1 MGASQAPDAGAVP
14 VWRSKFYI
22 MIRITNQKEFEK
34 CLPML
39 DSPDVE
45 CRLLG
50 WELLCGCTDLRGDA
64 ALVWNYNRHIGD
76 GLKSILSISNEYPI
90 DYSNGKIIYMPYS
103 SLIKCFIMTSKI
115 FFGKDYLTLRNGR
128 TSQ

>member
-1 MGASQAPDAGAVP
+1 
-14 VWRSKFYI
+14 
-22 MIRITNQKEFEK
+22 MIKVTNQEEFEK

-50 WELLCGCTDLRGDA
+50 WELLCECTDLHENA
-64 ALVWNYNRHIGD
+64 ALVWSYYNRRRYN
-76 GLKSILSISNEYPI
+76 LKFLLSNCNEFPVGYINGEMISVSYSFLISNFA
-90 DYSNGKIIYMPYS
+90 K
-103 SLIKCFIMTSKI
+103 KSKI
-115 FFGKDYLTLRNGR
+115 FFGKDYIILRNER

>member
-1 MGASQAPDAGAVP
+1 
-14 VWRSKFYI
+14 
-22 MIRITNQKEFEK
+22 MIKIINQEEFEK

-50 WELLCGCTDLRGDA
+50 WELLCGCTDLRGNA
-64 ALVWNYNRHIGD
+64 ALVWSYYKQRKYN
-76 GLKSILSISNEYPI
+76 LKFLLSTFNEFVVGYINGKMISVSYSFLISNFA
-90 DYSNGKIIYMPYS
+90 K
-103 SLIKCFIMTSKI
+103 KSKI
-115 FFGKDYLTLRNGR
+115 FFGKDYITLRNGR

>member
-22 MIRITNQKEFEK
+22 MIKVTNQEEFEK

-50 WELLCGCTDLRGDA
+50 WQLLRGCTDLRWDA
-64 ALVWNYNRHIGD
+64 ALVWSYYNRRRYQ
-76 GLKSILSISNEYPI
+76 LKSLLSTFSEFAVYDSNKE
-90 DYSNGKIIYMPYS
+90 IIPVPYS
-103 SLIKCFIMTSKI
+103 SLIKDFTTKSKI
-115 FFGKDYLTLRNGR
+115 FLGKIILF
-128 TSQ
+128 

>member
-1 MGASQAPDAGAVP
+1 
-14 VWRSKFYI
+14 
-22 MIRITNQKEFEK
+22 MIRITNQEEFEK

-50 WELLCGCTDLRGDA
+50 WQLLRGCTDLRRDA
-64 ALVWNYNRHIGD
+64 ALVWSYYNRRIYN
-76 GLKSILSISNEYPI
+76 LKFMLSTFNEFSVG
-90 DYSNGKIIYMPYS
+90 YSNGKIESVSYS
-103 SLIKCFIMTSKI
+103 FLISNFAKRSKI

>member
-1 MGASQAPDAGAVP
+1 
-14 VWRSKFYI
+14 
-22 MIRITNQKEFEK
+22 MIKITNQEEFEK

-50 WELLCGCTDLRGDA
+50 WQLLRGCTDLRRGA
-64 ALVWNYNRHIGD
+64 ALVWSYYNRRRYN
-76 GLKSILSISNEYPI
+76 LKFMLSTFNDFAIYSN
-90 DYSNGKIIYMPYS
+90 NGKIERVSYS
-103 SLIKCFIMTSKI
+103 FLISNFTKRSKI
-115 FFGKDYLTLRNGR
+115 FFGKDYLILRNGR